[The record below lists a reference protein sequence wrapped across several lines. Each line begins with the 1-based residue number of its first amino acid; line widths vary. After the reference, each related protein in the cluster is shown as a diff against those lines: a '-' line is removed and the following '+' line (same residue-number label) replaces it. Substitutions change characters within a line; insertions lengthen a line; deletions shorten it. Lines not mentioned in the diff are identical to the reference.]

1 MLRKVLF
8 GCLLCVGLAG
18 RASAQVS
25 AIDLEVSAAFLSKYI
40 WNGFDR
46 IRGFGL
52 DTGPVLQP
60 KVSLGM
66 GNTPMHAAVGG
77 SFVMNDDSELH
88 ETTYTVYVERYS
100 TPLTRLG
107 FGYTYYDDRIEPL
120 LGSEDGDAHEI
131 WAALSSRNVAGMRT
145 AAAVKYEM
153 SAREHY
159 DSFFFGL
166 AEFGYSFPL
175 VPAAATGIGLDLE
188 ATTRILYNT
197 SIQSQGIESVQSGV
211 SAWQMGLAAELRA
224 ARVLVK
230 PSLQYQVTLEDSVN
244 DENPLWGGISVAYSF

>member
-18 RASAQVS
+18 SASAQVKP
-25 AIDLEVSAAFLSKYI
+25 IDLEVSAAFLSKYI

-46 IRGFGL
+46 IRESSL
-52 DTGPVLQP
+52 DMGPVLQP
-60 KVSLGM
+60 KISLGM
-66 GNTPMHAAVGG
+66 GNTPLHATVGG

-88 ETTYTVYVERYS
+88 ETTYGVYVERYS
-100 TPLTRLG
+100 SPLTRLG

-120 LGSEDGDAHEI
+120 LGTEDGDAHEI
-131 WAALSSRNVAGMRT
+131 WAALSSRNVAGLRT
-145 AAAVKYEM
+145 AVDVKYEM

-159 DSFFFGL
+159 DSFFF
-166 AEFGYSFPL
+166 AACEFGYSYP
-175 VPAAATGIGLDLE
+175 VIPAVATGMGLDLE
-188 ATTRILYNT
+188 ATTRVLYNT
-197 SIQSQGIESVQSGV
+197 GIEAQGIEMVRSGM

-230 PSLQYQVTLEDSVN
+230 PSLHYQVTLEDSVN
-244 DENPLWGGISVAYSF
+244 DENPLWGGVSVAYTF

>member
-1 MLRKVLF
+1 MLRRIMF
-8 GCLLCVGLAG
+8 GCLLCVALAG
-18 RASAQVS
+18 RASAQLN

-46 IRGFGL
+46 IRALGL

-66 GNTPMHAAVGG
+66 GNTPLHATVGG

-88 ETTYTVYVERYS
+88 ETTYGLYVERYS
-100 TPLTRLG
+100 SPLTRLG

-120 LGSEDGDAHEI
+120 PGSEDADAHEI
-131 WAALSSRNVAGMRT
+131 WAGLSSRNVAGMRT
-145 AAAVKYEM
+145 SVAVKYEM
-153 SAREHY
+153 SAREHF
-159 DSFFFGL
+159 DSFFFASG
-166 AEFGYSFPL
+166 EFGYSFPL
-175 VPAAATGIGLDLE
+175 VPAVGAGMGLDLE
-188 ATTRILYNT
+188 AVTRILYNT

-230 PSLQYQVTLEDSVN
+230 PTLQYQVTLEDSVN